1 VTLEDKLARVP
12 DRPGVYI
19 YRDSKQ
25 QVLYVGKAAS
35 LRSRVRSYFQ
45 ESRPRDPK
53 TDTLVRQIRDLEY
66 IVTDNEL
73 EALML
78 EANLVRKHRPRY
90 NIILRDD
97 KHYPFLK
104 LTTNEEFPR
113 LVVARRVQKDGA
125 QYYGPFYPATAMR
138 ETLRLTR
145 QLFPL
150 RTCSITI
157 DGSLERPCI
166 QYAIHRCNA
175 PCTGWETREGYAK
188 TVRDV
193 VHFLEGHDEDLAQR
207 LTKQMEE
214 AAADLKF
221 ERATVLRDQI
231 QSLNKVRERQK
242 IISIEDV
249 DQDVVGVVRQGD
261 DACVELFFVRKG
273 RLVGQEP
280 FFFDRVAGWSDG
292 EILSAFVRQFYGKA
306 VIPAAEILL
315 SEEVPEAE
323 LTGEWLSKLAG
334 RRVQML
340 APQRGPKRQFVA
352 MAEANAAIALQNR
365 LLSRDNRQQLVLEEL
380 QRALGLPGL
389 PNRIEGYDISNIQGT
404 EQVGSMVVWENGG
417 MKKDDYKRFRIR
429 SVAGADDFASL
440 SEVLTRRFSK
450 ALELGS
456 VLPDLVLIDGG
467 RGQLNAGLKV
477 LEDLGLDYI
486 PAVGLAKQA
495 EEVYQADSLHPLVL
509 DPTSPA
515 LHTLQRI
522 RDEAHRFAIT
532 YHKKL
537 RTQRTIQSVL
547 DTIPGIGPTIRTSLL
562 KTLGSAR
569 RVRDA
574 SVAELASVPK
584 VTPKLA
590 QRIFDH
596 FHPAAPED
604 PETPAEPLAT
614 TTEPEGTTGGYNSG
628 GQPGPRGKDRS

>member
-1 VTLEDKLARVP
+1 MDLDEKIARVP
-12 DRPGVYI
+12 DRPGVYL
-19 YRDSKQ
+19 YRDGKQ

-53 TDTLVRQIRDLEY
+53 TDALVRQIRDLEY

-78 EANLVRKHRPRY
+78 EANLVRRHRPRY

-113 LVVARRVQKDGA
+113 LVVARKVQHDGA
-125 QYYGPFYPATAMR
+125 RYYGPFYPATAMR

-193 VHFLEGHDEDLAQR
+193 VHFLEGRDEDLAQR

-249 DQDVVGVVRQGD
+249 DQDVVGVVRQGN

-280 FFFDRVAGWSDG
+280 FFFDRVAGWADG
-292 EILSAFVRQFYGKA
+292 EILSAFVRQFYGKVVA
-306 VIPAAEILL
+306 PAAELL
-315 SEEVPEAE
+315 VSEELPEAE
-323 LTGEWLSKLAG
+323 LTAEWLSGLAR
-334 RRVQML
+334 RRVQIL
-340 APQRGPKRQFVA
+340 APQRGARREFVA
-352 MAEANAAIALQNR
+352 MAEENAALALQNH
-365 LLSRDNRQQLVLEEL
+365 LLSRDDRQQVVLEEL
-380 QRALGLPGL
+380 RRALTLPGL
-389 PNRIEGYDISNIQGT
+389 PNRIEGYDISHIQGA

-417 MKKDDYKRFRIR
+417 LKKEDYKRFRIKT
-429 SVAGADDFASL
+429 VAGADDFAAL
-440 SEVLTRRFSK
+440 GEVLTRRFAR
-450 ALELGS
+450 ALEQGTP
-456 VLPDLVLIDGG
+456 LPDLVLIDGG
-467 RGQLNAGLKV
+467 RGQLNVGLKV
-477 LEDLGLDYI
+477 LQDLGLDYI

-495 EEVYQADSLHPLVL
+495 EEVYQPESLHPLVL

-515 LHTLQRI
+515 LHTLQKI

-537 RTQRTIQSVL
+537 RSKRTLQSVL
-547 DTIPGIGPTIRTSLL
+547 DTIPGVGPTIRTSLL
-562 KTLGSAR
+562 TTLGSAR
-569 RVRDA
+569 RVRES
-574 SVAELASVPK
+574 SVAELAAVPK

-596 FHPAAPED
+596 FHPAESM
-604 PETPAEPLAT
+604 
-614 TTEPEGTTGGYNSG
+614 EPERGSG
-628 GQPGPRGKDRS
+628 G

>member
-1 VTLEDKLARVP
+1 MTLEEKLARLP

-19 YRDSKQ
+19 YRDAKA

-53 TDTLVRQIRDLEY
+53 TDALVRQIRDLEY

-104 LTTNEEFPR
+104 LTTNEDFPR
-113 LVVARRVQKDGA
+113 LLVARRVQDDGA
-125 QYYGPFYPATAMR
+125 VYYGPFYPATAMR

-157 DGSLERPCI
+157 DGRLERPCI

-193 VHFLEGHDEDLAQR
+193 MGFLEGKDEDLALR
-207 LTKQMEE
+207 LTKEMEV
-214 AAADLKF
+214 AAADQKF
-221 ERATVLRDQI
+221 ERAAVLRDQI

-242 IISIEDV
+242 IISTEEV
-249 DQDVVGVVRQGD
+249 DQDVIGVVRQGN
-261 DACVELFFVRKG
+261 DACVELFFVRRG

-280 FFFDRVAGWSDG
+280 FFFDKVAGWSDG

-306 VIPAAEILL
+306 VTPAPELL
-315 SEEVPEAE
+315 VSEELPEAA
-323 LTGEWLSKLAG
+323 LTAEWLGGLAR
-334 RRVQML
+334 RRVQIL
-340 APQRGPKRQFVA
+340 APQRGARREFVA
-352 MAEANAAIALQNR
+352 MAEENAALALQNH
-365 LLSRDNRQQLVLEEL
+365 LLSRDDRQQVVLEEL
-380 QRALGLPGL
+380 RRALNLPGA
-389 PNRIEGYDISNIQGT
+389 PNRIEGYDISHVQGT
-404 EQVGSMVVWENGG
+404 EQVGSLVVWENGG

-429 SVAGADDFASL
+429 TVTGADDFASL
-440 SEVLTRRFSK
+440 GEVLTRRFAK
-450 ALELGS
+450 ALEQGTP
-456 VLPDLVLIDGG
+456 LPDLVLIDGG
-467 RGQLNAGLKV
+467 RGQLNVGLKV
-477 LEDLGLDYI
+477 LQDLGLDYLPVI
-486 PAVGLAKQA
+486 ALAKQQ
-495 EEVYQADSLHPLVL
+495 EEVYVGESLHPLVL

-515 LHTLQRI
+515 LHTLQKI
-522 RDEAHRFAIT
+522 RDEAHRFAVT

-537 RTQRTIQSVL
+537 RSQRTLRSVL
-547 DTIPGIGPTIRTSLL
+547 DTIPGVGPTIRTSLL

-569 RVRDA
+569 RIRES
-574 SVAELASVPK
+574 SVAELAAVPK
-584 VTPKLA
+584 VTPRLA
-590 QRIFDH
+590 QKIYAH
-596 FHPAAPED
+596 FHGGGSPEPGAA
-604 PETPAEPLAT
+604 
-614 TTEPEGTTGGYNSG
+614 GGG
-628 GQPGPRGKDRS
+628 